1 MGLEHPISCPSPGS
15 TQSSADFITTRIIS
29 WPHGSLSGAITL
41 QDTSWSPCQLLGTC
55 HQSHN
60 KDLPVR
66 APGLSLALG
75 AGSSA
80 SSGCWL
86 QALAPS
92 WLSPLLPRASVSPHP
107 PPQPLISGFQTQG
120 DQLPSGKAVKHP
132 AQRPLQSGSGI
143 TKSAQ
148 GWADP
153 AQSPLEL
160 PCSPQALNPLPAN
173 ADKAHTGSEPKPS
186 CFLSGGLSL
195 SFLPRALDIEKQKPN
210 ALQKPKCSF

>member
-29 WPHGSLSGAITL
+29 CPHGSLSGAITL

-66 APGLSLALG
+66 APGLSLAG
-75 AGSSA
+75 ALAPGWLQA
-80 SSGCWL
+80 GPGCWL

-92 WLSPLLPRASVSPHP
+92 WLSPLLPRASGSPHP

-132 AQRPLQSGSGI
+132 EQRPLQSGSGI
-143 TKSAQ
+143 TKS
-148 GWADP
+148 
-153 AQSPLEL
+153 SP
-160 PCSPQALNPLPAN
+160 
-173 ADKAHTGSEPKPS
+173 
-186 CFLSGGLSL
+186 GLG
-195 SFLPRALDIEKQKPN
+195 
-210 ALQKPKCSF
+210 